1 MTFKKFLRSIPRF
14 KLARTCLLILTAALL
29 ISCGLPAIKVT
40 PNYGNPVHSIAVLPL
55 YNATN
60 DVDGPMVIRELV
72 DGRLRNYHYDVKPL
86 NTVDETLRDKFG
98 ITLGSQ
104 LDYSTPE
111 KLGEELGVDAVL
123 YGYLLNF
130 DTLTTI
136 VYNVKKVRAAF
147 RLVDVKSGKTIWTG
161 AKGVRAVVSMGG
173 RDKGGAAVEAVGESL
188 DKDSGTDIF
197 KTIPGL
203 ADIPG
208 VNDWHKTQSR
218 HEKSAANAAIF
229 SLGEQLITTAFRVY
243 LRMESDEML
252 NIIMSSFPAGPGASA
267 PAK

>member
-1 MTFKKFLRSIPRF
+1 MTFKKITSSTPRF
-14 KLARTCLLILTAALL
+14 KLAGTCLLILTAALL
-29 ISCGLPAIKVT
+29 FSCGLPAVKV
-40 PNYGNPVHSIAVLPL
+40 PPDPGNPVHSVAVLPL

-60 DVDGPMVIRELV
+60 DVDGPIVIRELV
-72 DGRLRNYHYDVKPL
+72 DGRLRNFQYGVKPIKE
-86 NTVDETLRDKFG
+86 VDETLRDKFG

-104 LDYSTPE
+104 LELSTPE
-111 KLGEELGVDAVL
+111 RLGEELGVDAVL
-123 YGYLLNF
+123 YGYLLDF

-147 RLVDVKSGKTIWTG
+147 RLVDVKSGKTIWMG

-173 RDKGGAAVEAVGESL
+173 RGKGGAAVEAVGETL
-188 DKDSGTDIF
+188 DKDAGGDIF

-203 ADIPG
+203 AGIPG

-218 HEKSAANAAIF
+218 HEKSAADAAIF
-229 SLGEQLITTAFRVY
+229 SLGEQLVTTAFRVY
-243 LRMESDEML
+243 LRMESNEML
-252 NIIMSSFPAGPGASA
+252 NIIMSNFPAGPGA

>member
-1 MTFKKFLRSIPRF
+1 MTFKKFSSSV
-14 KLARTCLLILTAALL
+14 LLILTAILL
-29 ISCGLPAIKVT
+29 ASCGLPAIKVT
-40 PNYGNPVHSIAVLPL
+40 KNPYNPVRSIAVLPL

-60 DVDGPMVIRELV
+60 DVDGPKVIRELV
-72 DGRLRNYHYDVKPL
+72 DGRLRNYHYNVKPL
-86 NTVDETLRDKFG
+86 KEVDETLRDKFG

-104 LDYSTPE
+104 LELTTPE

-130 DTLTTI
+130 ETLTTI

-147 RLVDVKSGKTIWTG
+147 RLVDVKTGKTVWTG
-161 AKGVRAVVSMGG
+161 AKGVRAAVSMGG
-173 RDKGGAAVEAVGESL
+173 RNKGGAAVEALGESL
-188 DKDSGTDIF
+188 DKDAGGDIF

-208 VNDWHKTQSR
+208 VNDWKKTQSR
-218 HEKSAANAAIF
+218 YQKSAADAAIL
-229 SLGEQLITTAFRVY
+229 SLGEQLVTTAFRVY

-252 NIIMSSFPAGPGASA
+252 NIIMSSFPAGPL
-267 PAK
+267 